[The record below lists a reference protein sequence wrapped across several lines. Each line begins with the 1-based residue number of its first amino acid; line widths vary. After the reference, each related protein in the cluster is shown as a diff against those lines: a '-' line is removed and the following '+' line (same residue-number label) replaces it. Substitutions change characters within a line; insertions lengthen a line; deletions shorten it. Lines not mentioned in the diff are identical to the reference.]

1 MISLRAMEHAKK
13 VAEKYNLGPPE
24 MLPFFMEAMKSK
36 RKYILVLGRWR
47 PFIRKPQSEETK
59 KKISESMKGKK
70 NRRKKN

>member
-24 MLPFFMEAMKSK
+24 MLPFFMEAMTSK
-36 RKYILVLGRWR
+36 RKYILVLGEWR

-59 KKISESMKGKK
+59 KKISESMKGKR
-70 NRRKKN
+70 NRRKKC